1 MILTLIKT
9 LTADGDSSLTFE
21 HGTASVVLDSTYAEY
36 MFVFTDI
43 GPATD
48 TVRFEVQ
55 FKDAS
60 DNDLTKTT
68 STFMP
73 QHSEDDGTAEV
84 NYNTGTDLAQQ
95 TIAAPL
101 TETSIGNGSDES
113 MAGIMHLF
121 VPASTTYVK
130 HFYSQTHLY
139 ERRDRAQ
146 SLFVGGY
153 VNSTAAVTQA
163 IFSVSSGNFDGV
175 IQLYGVA

>member
-68 STFMP
+68 TTFMP

-130 HFYSQTHLY
+130 HFLATTQGMQVGPGSYQAHISGFVNTTSAINALY
-139 ERRDRAQ
+139 WRMNA
-146 SLFVGGY
+146 
-153 VNSTAAVTQA
+153 
-163 IFSVSSGNFDGV
+163 GNITGTFK
-175 IQLYGVA
+175 LYGLS